1 MAIKVYGCILTSNG
15 DNNTGLTN
23 LSLSASQDVIST
35 APEMTLSG
43 QKLFLK
49 AEYLIPCRD
58 CVYTYST
65 SIVATTNSGIGIQ
78 PSSGGSVEMVP
89 PLISNCKHVGNVKGG
104 LFDYSRLLPN
114 LFSCYFLIEI

>member
-1 MAIKVYGCILTSNG
+1 MAIKVYGCTLTSNS

-23 LSLSASQDVIST
+23 LSLSASQSGCHLI

-58 CVYTYST
+58 WVYTYST

-78 PSSGGSVEMVP
+78 PSS
-89 PLISNCKHVGNVKGG
+89 
-104 LFDYSRLLPN
+104 
-114 LFSCYFLIEI
+114 